1 MGFFHSK
8 NATSDPSPFCD
19 EWRHV
24 NWNDKETDLQT
35 VRSHRPPA
43 NCQHVRILLHG
54 QFGAGK
60 SSFINSVY
68 TALQGR
74 LCSLAPVGNNSQGTV
89 TKKYKTYRIEKD
101 GNSFYP
107 FVINDMTGMPNS
119 SKRNKI
125 IYLKNIKLM
134 IKGRMKE
141 GYTFHPDVSLQKGD
155 PYYNDR
161 PTADDKVHV
170 LVTVFDASRLSLLP
184 HDTVFTFHQIREYA
198 LDLEIP
204 HMVILTKIDEAYAEL
219 KDLKNVYKS
228 TKLKEKIQYVS
239 REFGIPEIS
248 IFPVKNYHNEHQTN
262 NDVDIL
268 ILQALNRII
277 ETGYDYLNERRFEA

>member
-1 MGFFHSK
+1 MGLFYSK
-8 NATSDPSPFCD
+8 DATSDPSPFCD
-19 EWRHV
+19 EWRRV
-24 NWNDKETDLQT
+24 NWNDKTTDLRIF
-35 VRSHRPPA
+35 RSHRPPA

-54 QFGAGK
+54 QLGAGK

-74 LCSLAPVGNNSQGTV
+74 LCSLAPVGNNFQGSV
-89 TKKYKTYRIEKD
+89 TKQYKTYRIEKD

-107 FVINDMTGMPNS
+107 FVINDMTGMPNG
-119 SKRNKI
+119 SKRNQI
-125 IYLKNIKLM
+125 THLKDIKLT

-170 LVTVFDASRLSLLP
+170 LVTVFDANTVSLLP
-184 HDTVFTFHQIREYA
+184 SDNVFTIHQIREYA

-204 HMVILTKIDEAYAEL
+204 HMFILTKIDEACPEL

-228 TKLKEKIQYVS
+228 TKLKEMIENVS
-239 REFGIPEIS
+239 REFGIPQSS
-248 IFPVKNYHNEHQTN
+248 IFPVKNYHNEVGTN
-262 NDVDIL
+262 DDVDIL
-268 ILQALNRII
+268 ILKALNRII
-277 ETGYDYLNERRFEA
+277 ETGYDYLNKCQLQA